1 MGDVTVKS
9 VQFHMHEWGRMI
21 AIRHIRDGKELEP
34 FAIIENFAQGYTE
47 KPILMNR
54 ELKAGDSI
62 ILECY

>member
-1 MGDVTVKS
+1 
-9 VQFHMHEWGRMI
+9 MI
-21 AIRHIRDGKELEP
+21 AIRHIRDGNELEP

-54 ELKAGDSI
+54 VLKAGDSI

>member
-1 MGDVTVKS
+1 MGDVTIKS
-9 VQFHMHEWGRMI
+9 VQFHMHASGRMV

-34 FAIIENFAQGYTE
+34 FAVVENFAQGYTE

-54 ELKAGDSI
+54 VLKAGDSI